1 MNNPDHCVARLVHDS
16 MGLLVPLLLTM
27 NLAGCTPDS
36 TTPELSADD
45 IALNNRGVALMG
57 FFDYVGAQDVFG
69 KLVERQADWH
79 DARTNLAIA
88 VLNRQE
94 PGDEQR
100 ALQQLAIVLA
110 AKPDDP
116 RANYVAGL
124 LRLYLGEV
132 ETAASHFEA
141 VLAADSADAYAHY
154 YLGRCSLRLGDK
166 EAALAG
172 YQRAI
177 EHDPYLRSAYYGAAQ
192 ILQRLGRSDE
202 AAEQLALFQ
211 RFAINPRARLAEFK
225 YTRMGPK
232 SLALAVG
239 GERETD
245 ETPARPEG
253 ALFANLRVVGRLGEV
268 SPVTHLTTV
277 DIDHNG
283 TQELFLAGGTG
294 TDNRLLVSGADL
306 SFVDHS
312 NQPWSDVAG
321 INAVAWGDVDNDGL
335 VDAYLCRTGPNQL
348 WLQVAAGE
356 WRQAGPEANVDDAD
370 NDCADT
376 AMVDADHDGDLDI
389 LIANRAA
396 GDNLLNNN
404 RDGSFRSL
412 AAELGAAAE
421 PRDTHR
427 VITADID
434 ADRDVDLLFIHDSPP
449 HNVLVNDRLWN
460 YKAASGL
467 HELLNADLRALAA
480 VDLDAD
486 GQIELV
492 GIDTAGQVKAWQA
505 GHDGQWQATL
515 VYRSDLAGK
524 VPVDLVPLDLTGDG
538 NAELVLLAPGAFE
551 VIAVSNDLR
560 GTQLA
565 LERFAGSVPIP
576 VLRSAKRGSSL
587 IAVGASSN
595 ESQLLEWSPGPGRF
609 AFASLTLS
617 GKHDDAETMRSNA
630 SGIGTQVSLRN
641 GSHWSLTDTYKH
653 ASMSGHS
660 LQPLALGLR
669 GRSRADFV
677 ALHWSDGVFQT
688 ELELES
694 GSIRHIAET
703 ERQLSSCPVLFAWNG
718 SRFAFVTDLLG
729 VGGLGGFVEPG
740 VVGTPRPWER
750 LKLAP
755 GSLASRDGRLL
766 LKLTEP
772 MQESAYVD
780 AVTLESYDLPPEW
793 QFVVDERMATAAP
806 EVTGETLFYRT
817 ALGPVSA
824 FDAAGNDVLPLIADR
839 DKHTMSPGEI
849 DRRFL
854 GLLTKPESLT
864 LEFGQ
869 PIDRLPGRPDA
880 YPVLVADAWVEYPYS
895 QTVFSAWQAGLQYHS
910 TTLEARDGDGHWHS
924 IYPEFGYPAGMP
936 REMSLPLDELPP
948 GTDALRLSWNRELY
962 WDRIR
967 IVFAE
972 PPPAEMRHTI
982 LSPQLARVAK
992 TGFAKRT
999 THAQRRPD
1007 YDYEQRVPFWD
1018 TEYATG
1024 FYTRLGAMTELIATA
1039 DDAIAIIGPG
1049 EEIHMEFVAATPPP
1063 PGLQRWYVL
1072 ESRGWAKDKDLYTHQ
1087 GDTVGPLPRANPGAS
1102 DAAREELHRHYN
1114 TRFQAGQ

>member
-1 MNNPDHCVARLVHDS
+1 MNNPDHCMDRLVHY
-16 MGLLVPLLLTM
+16 GIRLLAVLLLPM
-27 NLAGCTPDS
+27 HLAGCTPDS
-36 TTPELSADD
+36 AAPELSDDD

-57 FFDYVGAQDVFG
+57 YFDYVGAYEVFG
-69 KLVERQADWH
+69 ELVQRQADWH

-94 PGDEQR
+94 SGDAQL
-100 ALQQLAIVLA
+100 ALQQLAVVLA
-110 AKPDDP
+110 AKPDDA

-124 LRLYLGEV
+124 LRLYLGEI
-132 ETAASHFEA
+132 ETAASHFAA
-141 VLAADSADAYAHY
+141 VLAVDSADAYAHY
-154 YLGRCSLRLGDK
+154 YLGRCRVRLGNT
-166 EAALAG
+166 EAALDA

-192 ILQRLGRSDE
+192 ILQRLGRGEE
-202 AAEQLALFQ
+202 AGEQFALFE
-211 RFAINPRARLAEFK
+211 RFANNPRAKLAEFK

-239 GERETD
+239 DEAETD

-253 ALFANLRVVGRLGEV
+253 ALFENLRIVGRLGKV
-268 SPVTHLTTV
+268 SAAAHLTTV
-277 DIDHNG
+277 DIDQDG
-283 TQELFLAGGTG
+283 LQELFLASSAGA
-294 TDNRLLVSGADL
+294 DNRLLVPGADA

-312 NQPWSDVAG
+312 VQPWSDVAG

-335 VDAYLCRTGPNQL
+335 VDAYLCRSGPNQL

-356 WRQAGPEANVDDAD
+356 WRQAGPEANVADAD

-412 AAELGAAAE
+412 AAELGAAAK

-434 ADRDVDLLFIHDSPP
+434 ADGDVDLIFIYDAPP
-449 HNVLVNDRLWN
+449 HVVLVNDRLWN
-460 YKAASGL
+460 YTAASGL
-467 HELLNADLRALAA
+467 DDFLNTELRAVAA

-492 GIDTAGQVKAWQA
+492 GIDHAGQVNAWQA
-505 GHDGQWQATL
+505 GHNGQWQAVP
-515 VYRSDLAGK
+515 VYRSELAGDM
-524 VPVDLVPLDLTGDG
+524 PLDLVPLDLTGDG
-538 NAELVLLAPGAFE
+538 QAELAVLAAGAFE
-551 VIAVSNDLR
+551 VIAVSNDLQ
-560 GTQLA
+560 GSQLA
-565 LERFAGSVPIP
+565 LERFAGGVPIP
-576 VLRSAKRGSSL
+576 VLRSATRGSSL
-587 IAVGASSN
+587 IAVAASSD
-595 ESQLLEWSPGPGRF
+595 QAVLLEWKPGPGRF
-609 AFASLTLS
+609 AFITLS
-617 GKHDDAETMRSNA
+617 LSGRHDEAETMRSNA

-641 GSHWSLTDTYKH
+641 GSHWSLSDTYKH
-653 ASMSGHS
+653 ASLRGHS
-660 LQPLALGLR
+660 LQPLTIGLR
-669 GRSRADFV
+669 GRARADFV

-688 ELELES
+688 ELDLES

-750 LKLAP
+750 LALAP
-755 GSLASRDGRLL
+755 GSLASRDGRLIF
-766 LKLTEP
+766 KLTEP
-772 MQESAYVD
+772 MQENAYVD
-780 AVTLESYDLPPEW
+780 AMKLESYDLSPAW
-793 QFVVDERMATAAP
+793 QIVVDERMATGAP

-817 ALGPVSA
+817 SISPVSA
-824 FDAAGNDVLPLIADR
+824 HDAAGNDVLSLIADR
-839 DKHTMSPGEI
+839 DQQTMSPGEI
-849 DRRFL
+849 DRRFI
-854 GLLTKPESLT
+854 GLLTNPESLT
-864 LEFGQ
+864 LEFGR
-869 PIDRLPGRPDA
+869 PINRLSGRPEA

-910 TTLEARDGDGHWHS
+910 ATLEARDGDGTWHPV
-924 IYPEFGYPAGMP
+924 YPEFGYPAGMP
-936 REMSLPLDELPP
+936 REMSLPLRELPP

-967 IVFAE
+967 IVYAE
-972 PPPAEMRHTI
+972 PPPDEMRHAT
-982 LSPQLARVAK
+982 LSPQLARIAK
-992 TGFAKRT
+992 TGFPRRT

-1007 YDYEQRVPFWD
+1007 YDYQQRVPFWD

-1024 FYTRLGAMTELIATA
+1024 LYTRLGTMTELIAAT

-1049 EEIHMEFVAATPPP
+1049 EEIHVEFVAAPPPP
-1063 PGLQRWYVL
+1063 PGLRRWYVL
-1072 ESRGWAKDKDLYTHQ
+1072 ETRGWAKDKDLYTHQ

-1102 DAAREELHRHYN
+1102 NADREELHRRYN

>member
-1 MNNPDHCVARLVHDS
+1 MLALS
-16 MGLLVPLLLTM
+16 LLTL
-27 NLAGCTPDS
+27 NLAACTPDS
-36 TTPELSADD
+36 ATPAFSVDD
-45 IALNNRGVALMG
+45 IGLNNRGVALMG
-57 FFDYVGAQDVFG
+57 HFDYVEAAEVFAD
-69 KLVERQADWH
+69 LVTRNADWH

-88 VLNRQE
+88 FMNRQE
-94 PGDEQR
+94 PGDELL
-100 ALQQLAIVLA
+100 ALEQLTSVLTA
-110 AKPDDP
+110 QPDDT

-132 ETAASHFEA
+132 EAAEVHFKA
-141 VLAADSADAYAHY
+141 VLAVDSADAYAHY
-154 YLGRCSLRLGDK
+154 YLGTCRLRLGDK
-166 EAALAG
+166 EAALVA
-172 YQRAI
+172 YVRAI
-177 EHDPYLRSAYYGAAQ
+177 ELDPYLRSAYYGAAQ

-202 AAEQLALFQ
+202 AAEQFALFQ
-211 RFAINPRARLAEFK
+211 RFANNPRARLAEFK

-239 GERETD
+239 EEAKTD
-245 ETPARPEG
+245 ETLARPEG
-253 ALFANLRVVGRLGEV
+253 ALFEESRVVARLGDV
-268 SPVTHLTTV
+268 SASAHLTTV
-277 DIDHNG
+277 DIDQDG
-283 TQELFLAGGTG
+283 SQELILASSAEAN
-294 TDNRLLVSGADL
+294 NRLLVSGADS

-312 NQPWSDVAG
+312 IQPWSDVG
-321 INAVAWGDVDNDGL
+321 SINAVAWGDVDNDGR
-335 VDAYLCRTGPNQL
+335 VDAYLCRSGPNQL

-356 WRQAGPEANVDDAD
+356 WRQAGPEANVGDGDK
-370 NDCADT
+370 NCADA

-412 AAELGAAAE
+412 ATELGAAAE
-421 PRDTHR
+421 ARDTRR
-427 VITADID
+427 VITTDID

-449 HNVLVNDRLWN
+449 HNLLVNDRLWN
-460 YKAASGL
+460 YTAASGL
-467 HELLNADLRALAA
+467 DELLNAELRAVAA
-480 VDLDAD
+480 ADLDAD

-492 GIDTAGQVKAWQA
+492 SIDDDGQVKAWQS
-505 GHDGQWQATL
+505 GHDGQWRAVQ
-515 VYRSDLAGK
+515 VYRSQLAGTM
-524 VPVDLVPLDLTGDG
+524 PVDMVPLDLTGDG
-538 NAELVLLAPGAFE
+538 NLELVLLARGAFE
-551 VIAVSNDLR
+551 VIAVSNDLQ

-565 LERFAGSVPIP
+565 LEQFSGGVPIP
-576 VLRSAKRGSSL
+576 VLRSATRGSSM
-587 IAVGASSN
+587 IAIGASSN

-609 AFASLTLS
+609 AFTTLALS

-641 GSHWSLTDTYKH
+641 GSHWTLTDTYKH
-653 ASMSGHS
+653 SSMRGHS
-660 LQPLALGLR
+660 LQPLAIGLR

-677 ALHWSDGVFQT
+677 ALHWSDGVLQT
-688 ELELES
+688 ELDLES

-718 SRFAFVTDLLG
+718 NRFAFVTDLLG

-750 LKLAP
+750 LKLPP

-793 QFVVDERMATAAP
+793 QFVVDERMATGAP

-817 ALGPVSA
+817 SISPVSA
-824 FDAAGNDVLPLIADR
+824 FDAAGNDVLSLIADR

-864 LEFGQ
+864 LEFGR
-869 PIDRLPGRPDA
+869 PIDRLPGRPGA

-910 TTLEARDGDGHWHS
+910 ATLEARDGDGIWHS

-936 REMSLPLDELPP
+936 REMSLPLHELPA

-972 PPPAEMRHTI
+972 APPDEMQRTI

-999 THAQRRPD
+999 THAQRRPE
-1007 YDYEQRVPFWD
+1007 YDYQQRAPFWD

-1024 FYTRLGAMTELIATA
+1024 LYTRLGTMTELIATA

-1049 EEIHMEFVAATPPP
+1049 EEIHLEFVAATPPP

-1072 ESRGWAKDKDLYTHQ
+1072 ETRGWAKDKDLYTHQ
-1087 GDTVGPLPRANPGAS
+1087 ADTVGPLPRANPSAS
-1102 DAAREELHRHYN
+1102 NAAREELHRHYN